1 MIFDFPSHRYSRR
14 HGPSGY
20 RTYHPYKVWLRDEFT
35 FRCVFCLVRERWY
48 PNGDAAFS
56 VDHLIPKSLELG
68 VLDYE
73 NLLYACLQCNSLK
86 LTQLGIPDPC
96 AVPYGLHLK
105 VNDDGTVS
113 PLSTQ
118 GKILIDAFWLND
130 PERVRYRD
138 EVLRD
143 FRYFRDRLAEPEA
156 AALFKSK
163 FGFPDNL
170 PDLRK
175 NKPRR
180 NSRPEGIRRSY
191 YARRQRGRLS
201 DTY

>member
-1 MIFDFPSHRYSRR
+1 
-14 HGPSGY
+14 
-20 RTYHPYKVWLRDEFT
+20 
-35 FRCVFCLVRERWY
+35 
-48 PNGDAAFS
+48 
-56 VDHLIPKSLELG
+56 
-68 VLDYE
+68 
-73 NLLYACLQCNSLK
+73 
-86 LTQLGIPDPC
+86 
-96 AVPYGLHLK
+96 LHLK

-191 YARRQRGRLS
+191 YARRQRGRLL
-201 DTY
+201 DTYWWCSDKLGSIIQVQRTEGRLFESYGVTFDVADSRAFRIPSWMRNKERQTRADNEQNDRQLSFSATLNIESMETSWRHQLASISNNEGFFFAQDIQSCD